1 MTTISR
7 EFSATAT
14 GGVAESRVRAA
25 ARRLYEADLL
35 TWCREE
41 LAVHAARQSRVDRW
55 VAAAM
60 DRLHEAV
67 VEHLA
72 AMAELHE
79 GSP

>member
-25 ARRLYEADLL
+25 ARRLYEA
-35 TWCREE
+35 E